1 MRWPLLV
8 LLVLLSIGLAAP
20 VLAVDAGK
28 IGYVSFGEV
37 RIQLHDA
44 DARVEVDYALDPGM
58 NVIILLFGV
67 GDLQK
72 KVERAL
78 NFPSL
83 KAGEVGLSHAVFT
96 ANGIS
101 ENYGDRAYWF
111 PPHSFGVT
119 FPRVRVNAS
128 GYSLSFTKAQA
139 IPRGFGYFGD
149 MP

>member
-8 LLVLLSIGLAAP
+8 LLILLFISLAAP
-20 VLAVDAGK
+20 VLAADAGK

-37 RIQLHDA
+37 RIQLHGT
-44 DARVEVDYALDPGM
+44 DARVEVDYTLDPGM

-72 KVERAL
+72 KVEKAL

-96 ANGIS
+96 VNGIS

-119 FPRVRVNAS
+119 IPLVKVNAA
-128 GYSLSFTKAQA
+128 GYSMSYTKTRA
-139 IPRGFGYFGD
+139 IQKGFGYFGD